1 MTARPAAVILAAG
14 RGERIGQP
22 KYRLP
27 AEGGTFLDRVVGLAR
42 GAGCAPVVCVVTEEE
57 AGRVQGQCGPTV
69 SIVVNPNPSRGMLS
83 SLREALTT
91 IEGAPGAFVFPV
103 DHPYIASAT
112 VRLLMECAVGQPDA
126 VVKPEYIGRGGHPV
140 YVPAGLFGLI
150 RGGGPDASLRT
161 IIAESGI
168 RTVRV
173 VVTDEGVVQNV
184 NTPDDMR

>member
-1 MTARPAAVILAAG
+1 MTTRPAAIILAAG
-14 RGERIGQP
+14 SGARIGQP

-27 AEGGTFLDRVVGLAR
+27 AEGGTFLDRVVSLAR
-42 GAGCAPVVCVVTEEE
+42 DAGCAPVVCVVAEQE
-57 AGRVQGQCGPTV
+57 AGRVRGQCGPTV
-69 SIVVNPNPSRGMLS
+69 SVVVNPNPIRGMLS

-91 IEGAPGAFVFPV
+91 IEGAPGVFVFPV
-103 DHPYIASAT
+103 DHPYIAPAT
-112 VRLLMECAVGQPDA
+112 ARLLMECAVGQLDA

-150 RGGGPDASLRT
+150 RGAGRDASLRT

-173 VVTDEGVVQNV
+173 LVTDEGVVHNV
-184 NTPDDMR
+184 NTPDDLR